1 LFTSDNTTKQF
12 NLMEENTQPVEA
24 MEQQAPV
31 SAPEESTSSF
41 SFISDEEVAQMSQPQ
56 QTEQPTQE
64 APSQVEETQ
73 ETPVEQIGDQPQT
86 QQYAPEE
93 IEGAVFEFLSE
104 RLGRDVRSFDDLQT
118 QQQEQRELDERIS
131 VIADFV
137 EKTGRDPRDWFVY
150 QSMNPSEMDD
160 MTAIKV
166 QMASDYPN
174 LSQEEV
180 GLLISSKYKLDPNL
194 HSEEEVKLSQ
204 LQMKMDS
211 ASARSG
217 IEGLRSQYQAPERQE
232 ETSLSPIDDNWIA
245 SMRSEVNAMEG
256 VEFDLGNGKNFTF
269 GMDDN
274 YKNQLADKN
283 ARLDEFFDPYVREDG
298 SWDYESLNVH
308 RAVIDN
314 MESIVKSVYK
324 QGMSDGQ
331 RGLVDRA
338 ANVTAQSPNQGST
351 PQGPDALTQELKKA
365 LGQSS
370 GGFGFI

>member
-1 LFTSDNTTKQF
+1 
-12 NLMEENTQPVEA
+12 MENENTQPVEG
-24 MEQQAPV
+24 MEQEAPV
-31 SAPEESTSSF
+31 STPEESTSSF
-41 SFISDEEVAQMSQPQ
+41 SFVSDEEIAQMNQPQ
-56 QTEQPTQE
+56 EQPTQQADPE
-64 APSQVEETQ
+64 VDQQQ
-73 ETPVEQIGDQPQT
+73 ETFVEPEVSQPEAQ
-86 QQYAPEE
+86 QQYAPEQ

-104 RLGRDVRSFDDLQT
+104 RLGRNIASFDDLQA

-131 VIADFV
+131 AIASFV
-137 EKTGRDPRDWFVY
+137 EETGRDPQDWFIY
-150 QSMNPSEMDD
+150 QQLNPSEMDD
-160 MTAIKV
+160 MTAIQV

-180 GLLISSKYKLDPNL
+180 GLLISSKYKLDPDL

-217 IEGLRSQYQAPERQE
+217 IEGMRSQYQAPERQA
-232 ETSLSPIDDNWIA
+232 ETSTSPIDDNWIA

-283 ARLDEFFDPYVREDG
+283 ARLDEYFDPYVREDG

-331 RGLVDRA
+331 RGLVDKA

-351 PQGPDALTQELKKA
+351 PQGPDALTQQLKQA
-365 LGQSS
+365 LGQGG

>member
-1 LFTSDNTTKQF
+1 
-12 NLMEENTQPVEA
+12 MEENTQPVEA

-41 SFISDEEVAQMSQPQ
+41 SFISDEEVAQINQPQ

-64 APSQVEETQ
+64 APSQVEQTQ
-73 ETPVEQIGDQPQT
+73 ETPVEQIGDQPEAQ

-104 RLGRDVRSFDDLQT
+104 RLGRDVRSFDDLQA

-131 VIADFV
+131 VIAEFV

-160 MTAIKV
+160 MTAIQV

-180 GLLISSKYKLDPNL
+180 RLLISSKYKLNPDL

-232 ETSLSPIDDNWIA
+232 ETSTSPIDDNWIA
-245 SMRSEVNAMEG
+245 SMRSEVSSMEG
-256 VEFDLGNGKNFTF
+256 VEFDLGNGKSFTF

-274 YKNQLADKN
+274 YRNQLADKN
-283 ARLDEFFDPYVREDG
+283 ARLDEYFDPYVREDG

-331 RGLVDRA
+331 RGLVDKA

-351 PQGPDALTQELKKA
+351 PQGPDALTQQLKQA
-365 LGQSS
+365 LGQGS